1 MTRRGRSIRL
11 LSRTGAVFAL
21 KFCIAMVTVVFAASI
36 TVGTT
41 TYQAEIG
48 SALNI
53 TNQLTATDKGF
64 SSVAVTTAATSCSTP
79 TAFAPIVTGTANNA
93 LTSGHQMYTVQVAS
107 TATTAQQAYNVT
119 LVLASTTYGPVCI
132 IQTGAPTA
140 GQLIN
145 CEFDVG
151 TTLPSSPYSFRVTV
165 A

>member
-64 SSVAVTTAATSCSTP
+64 SSVAVSTAATSCSTP
-79 TAFAPIVTGTANNA
+79 TAFGVLTGTANDA
-93 LTSGHQMYTVQVAS
+93 LTMGHQMYTVQVAS
-107 TATTAQQAYNVT
+107 TATTAQHGYNVT
-119 LVLASTTYGPVCI
+119 LFLASTTYGPVCI
-132 IQTGAPTA
+132 TQSGAPTA

-151 TTLPSSPYSFRVTV
+151 TTLPLSPYSFKVTV

>member
-1 MTRRGRSIRL
+1 MSRKTRFLPLFRKAAL
-11 LSRTGAVFAL
+11 LFAGKVIL
-21 KFCIAMVTVVFAASI
+21 TLVTVVFAASI

-48 SALNI
+48 STYNV

-64 SSVAVTTAATSCSTP
+64 SSVSSTTAATSCSSP
-79 TAFAPIVTGTANNA
+79 TAFGVLTGTANNA

-107 TATTAQQAYNVT
+107 TASTAQHGYNVT

-132 IQTGAPTA
+132 TQTGAPTA

-151 TTLPSSPYSFRVTV
+151 TTLPTSPYSFKVTV

>member
-1 MTRRGRSIRL
+1 MSRKTLSIRVARKAAIL
-11 LSRTGAVFAL
+11 LAARVCLALVALVFAS
-21 KFCIAMVTVVFAASI
+21 SI
-36 TVGTT
+36 TVVTT

-48 SALNI
+48 SAYNV

-64 SSVAVTTAATSCSTP
+64 SSVGLTTAATSCSTP
-79 TAFAPIVTGTANNA
+79 TAFGVIPGTANNA

-107 TATTAQQAYNVT
+107 TASTAQHGYNVT
-119 LVLASTTYGPVCI
+119 LVLASTTYGPICI
-132 IQTGAPTA
+132 TQTGAPTA

-151 TTLPSSPYSFRVTV
+151 TALPTSPYSFKVTV

>member
-1 MTRRGRSIRL
+1 MSSKPLSVRL
-11 LSRTGAVFAL
+11 LKRAAILFSARVCLAL
-21 KFCIAMVTVVFAASI
+21 VTLVFAASI
-36 TVGTT
+36 TVSTT

-48 SALNI
+48 SAFNI

-64 SSVAVTTAATSCSTP
+64 STVGSTIAATSCSTP
-79 TAFAPIVTGTANNA
+79 TVFGVSTGIANDA
-93 LTSGHQMYTVQVAS
+93 LTSGDQMYTVQVAS
-107 TATTAQQAYNVT
+107 TATTAQQGYNVT

-132 IQTGAPTA
+132 AQTGTPTA

-151 TTLPSSPYSFRVTV
+151 TTLPTSPYSFKVTV

>member
-1 MTRRGRSIRL
+1 MTKRDRSIRL
-11 LSRTGAVFAL
+11 ISRTGALFAL
-21 KFCIAMVTVVFAASI
+21 KLLLALVTVVFAASI
-36 TVGTT
+36 TVATT

-48 SALNI
+48 SALNV

-64 SSVAVTTAATSCSTP
+64 SSVAVTTGATSCSTP
-79 TAFAPIVTGTANNA
+79 TAFTVLTGTANVA

-107 TATTAQQAYNVT
+107 TATTAQQGYNVT

-132 IQTGAPTA
+132 TQTGAPTA

-151 TTLPSSPYSFRVTV
+151 TTLPLSPYSFKVTV

>member
-1 MTRRGRSIRL
+1 MTKSRSIRL
-11 LSRTGAVFAL
+11 LRRTGTVFAL
-21 KFCIAMVTVVFAASI
+21 KVCIAMVTVVFAASI

-64 SSVAVTTAATSCSTP
+64 SSVAVTTTATSCS
-79 TAFAPIVTGTANNA
+79 APIAFNVVTGTANNN
-93 LTSGHQMYTVQVAS
+93 LTMGHQMYTVQVAS
-107 TATTAQQAYNVT
+107 TATTAQHGYNVT

-132 IQTGAPTA
+132 KQTGAPTG

-151 TTLPSSPYSFRVTV
+151 TTLPASPYSFKVTV